1 LIARFLF
8 DIEIEKKI
16 AIIFIMKK
24 IPELLA
30 PGGTLDAFKTAIL
43 YGADAIYAGLPGF
56 SMRARAKITVDEVK
70 EGIDLAH
77 AAGRRVY
84 LAFNL
89 FAHDRDYA
97 NMNRVSEVLNYL
109 RPDALIISDPGV
121 LMWVRENHPDVPIHI
136 STQANICSAS
146 SVKFWQNA
154 GAVQCV
160 LAREVSHHEFKSI
173 REQCPD
179 IGLEI
184 FIHGAMCMAYS
195 GRCLLSNFITG
206 RPSNRGACAQLCRWK
221 YDVILREVESGIE
234 MPIEEDERGAYI
246 MNAKDLC
253 LMPRLAE
260 VIESGPDSLKIEGR
274 NRSEYYVGSVVRAYR
289 NAIDAYA
296 RDPENFNPQ
305 PFMDDLNVLESR
317 GYTTA
322 FFDGPVPPDAHDY
335 NTTRSSS
342 DYHAAGVITNVDDKN
357 ITLELRN
364 EIIAGDE
371 IKFILPNI
379 NEKVSIK
386 IDKIINAKNGEILPK
401 MSAGQHNSVFI
412 PIEKIPNQYRD
423 KFVPLIL
430 AYKHK

>member
-1 LIARFLF
+1 MI
-8 DIEIEKKI
+8 
-16 AIIFIMKK
+16 K

-70 EGIDLAH
+70 AGIDLAH
-77 AAGRRVY
+77 AHGKKVY

-89 FAHDRDYA
+89 FAHDRDYE
-97 NMNRVSEVLNYL
+97 NMGRVSEVLNYL
-109 RPDALIISDPGV
+109 RPDALIISDAGV
-121 LMWVRENHPDVPIHI
+121 LMWVKQHHPDIPIHI
-136 STQANICSAS
+136 STQANICSAAT
-146 SVKFWQNA
+146 VKFWQNA

-160 LAREVSHHEFKSI
+160 LAREVSHAEFKSI

-184 FIHGAMCMAYS
+184 FIHGAMCMSYS
-195 GRCLLSNFITG
+195 GRCLLSNYITG

-221 YDVILREVESGIE
+221 YDVILREKESGIE

-246 MNAKDLC
+246 MNSKDLC
-253 LMPRLAE
+253 LMPRLRE
-260 VIESGPDSLKIEGR
+260 VIESCPDSLKIEGR

-289 NAIDAYA
+289 NAIDAYL
-296 RDPENFNPQ
+296 RDPDGFDAT

-322 FFDGPVPPDAHDY
+322 FFDGPLPPDAHDY
-335 NTTRSSS
+335 ETTHSNS
-342 DYHAAGVITNVDDKN
+342 DYHAAGVITAIDDKN

-364 EIIAGDE
+364 EIRAGDT
-371 IKFILPNI
+371 INFILPLTTD
-379 NEKVSIK
+379 KVSVTL
-386 IDKIINAKNGEILPK
+386 DTIINAKNGEFLPK
-401 MSAGQHNSVFI
+401 MSAGQKNSLLI
-412 PIEKIPNQYRD
+412 PIEKIPEQYRN
-423 KFVPLIL
+423 KMVPLVL
-430 AYKHK
+430 AYKRK

>member
-1 LIARFLF
+1 MI
-8 DIEIEKKI
+8 
-16 AIIFIMKK
+16 K

-70 EGIDLAH
+70 AGIDFAH
-77 AAGRRVY
+77 AHGKKVY

-89 FAHDRDYA
+89 FAHDRDYE
-97 NMNRVSEVLNYL
+97 NMGRVSDVLNYL
-109 RPDALIISDPGV
+109 QPDALIISDAGV
-121 LMWVRENHPDVPIHI
+121 LMWVREHHPDIPIHI
-136 STQANICSAS
+136 STQANICSAAT
-146 SVKFWQNA
+146 VKFWQKS

-160 LAREVSHHEFKSI
+160 LAREVSHAEFKSI

-179 IGLEI
+179 VGLEI
-184 FIHGAMCMAYS
+184 FIHGAMCMSYS
-195 GRCLLSNFITG
+195 GRCLLSNYITG

-221 YDVILREVESGIE
+221 YDVILREKESGIE
-234 MPIEEDERGAYI
+234 MPIEEDDRGAYI
-246 MNAKDLC
+246 MNSKDLC
-253 LMPRLAE
+253 LMPRLKE
-260 VIESGPDSLKIEGR
+260 VIESHPDSLKIEGR

-289 NAIDAYA
+289 NALDAYA
-296 RDPENFNPQ
+296 RDPEHFDPT

-322 FFDGPVPPDAHDY
+322 FFDGPLPPDAHDY
-335 NTTRSSS
+335 ESTHSKS

-364 EIIAGDE
+364 EIRTGDT
-371 IKFILPNI
+371 IIFILPYTT
-379 NEKVSIK
+379 EKVFVRL
-386 IDKIINAKNGEILPK
+386 DAIINAKNSEILPK
-401 MSAGQHNSVFI
+401 MSAGQKNSLLI
-412 PIEKIPNQYRD
+412 PIESIPTQYRD
-423 KFVPLIL
+423 KMVSLIL

>member
-1 LIARFLF
+1 MNF
-8 DIEIEKKI
+8 
-16 AIIFIMKK
+16 MKK

-70 EGIDLAH
+70 QGIDFAH
-77 AAGRRVY
+77 EHGKKVY

-89 FAHDRDYA
+89 FAHDRDYD
-97 NMNRVSEVLNYL
+97 NMPRVSQVLNYL
-109 RPDALIISDPGV
+109 RPDALIVSDAGV
-121 LMWVRENHPDVPIHI
+121 ITWLKENHPDIPIHI

-146 SVKFWQNA
+146 TVKFWQNV

-160 LAREVSHHEFKSI
+160 LAREVSHNEFKSI

-195 GRCLLSNFITG
+195 GRCLLSNYITG

-221 YDVILREVESGIE
+221 YDVILREKESGIE
-234 MPIEEDERGAYI
+234 MPIDEDERGAYI
-246 MNAKDLC
+246 MNSKDLC
-253 LMPRLAE
+253 LMPRLRE
-260 VIESGPDSLKIEGR
+260 VIESGPDTLKIEGR

-289 NAIDAYA
+289 NAIDAYV
-296 RDPENFNPQ
+296 RDPENFDPT
-305 PFMDDLNVLESR
+305 PFMEDLNVLESR

-322 FFDGPVPPDAHDY
+322 FFDGPVPPEAHDY
-335 NTTRSSS
+335 ESTHSVS
-342 DYHAAGVITNVDDKN
+342 DWHAAGVITATDDKN

-364 EIIAGDE
+364 EIKQGDE
-371 IKFILPNI
+371 IKFILPYTT
-379 NEKVSIK
+379 EKVSVIL
-386 IDKIINAKNGEILPK
+386 DEIINARTGEKLPK
-401 MSAGQHNSVFI
+401 MSAGQKNSLLI
-412 PIEKIPNQYRD
+412 PVEKIPAKYRD
-423 KFVPLIL
+423 KFVPLVL
-430 AYKHK
+430 AYSHK

>member
-1 LIARFLF
+1 MI
-8 DIEIEKKI
+8 
-16 AIIFIMKK
+16 K

-30 PGGTLDAFKTAIL
+30 PAGTLDAFKTAIL

-70 EGIDLAH
+70 AGIDFAH
-77 AAGRRVY
+77 EHGKKVY

-89 FAHDRDYA
+89 FAHDRDYE
-97 NMNRVSEVLNYL
+97 NMPRVSEILNYL
-109 RPDALIISDPGV
+109 RPDALIISDAGV
-121 LMWVRENHPDVPIHI
+121 LMWVKQNHPDIPIHI

-146 SVKFWQNA
+146 TVKFWQNA

-160 LAREVSHHEFKSI
+160 LAREVSHNEFKSI

-184 FIHGAMCMAYS
+184 FIHGAMCMSYS
-195 GRCLLSNFITG
+195 GRCLLSNYITG

-221 YDVILREVESGIE
+221 YDVILREKQSGIE

-246 MNAKDLC
+246 MNSKDLC
-253 LMPRLAE
+253 LMPRLKE
-260 VIESGPDSLKIEGR
+260 VIESGPDTLKIEGR
-274 NRSEYYVGSVVRAYR
+274 NRSEYYVGSVTRAYR
-289 NAIDAYA
+289 NALDAYA
-296 RDPENFNPQ
+296 KDPEHFNPK
-305 PFMDDLNVLESR
+305 PFMDDLNLLETR

-335 NTTRSSS
+335 ESTHSNS
-342 DYHAAGVITNVDDKN
+342 DYHAAGVITDVDDKN

-364 EIIAGDE
+364 EIKQGDT
-371 IKFILPNI
+371 INFILPFVAD
-379 NEKVSIK
+379 KVSVVL
-386 IDKIINAKNGEILPK
+386 DKIINAKDGTELPK
-401 MSAGQHNSVFI
+401 MSAGQKNSLLI
-412 PIEKIPNQYRD
+412 PIEKIPVRYRD
-423 KFVPLIL
+423 KMVPLVL

>member
-1 LIARFLF
+1 MI
-8 DIEIEKKI
+8 KK
-16 AIIFIMKK
+16 
-24 IPELLA
+24 PELLA

-70 EGIDLAH
+70 QGIDFAH
-77 AAGRRVY
+77 AHGKRVY

-97 NMNRVSEVLNYL
+97 NMPRVSEVLNYL
-109 RPDALIISDPGV
+109 KPDALIISDPGV
-121 LMWVRENHPDVPIHI
+121 LMWVRQNHPDIPIHI
-136 STQANICSAS
+136 STQTNICSAS

-160 LAREVSHHEFKSI
+160 LAREVSHEEFKSI
-173 REQCPD
+173 RQQCPD

-184 FIHGAMCMAYS
+184 FIHGAMCMSYS

-234 MPIEEDERGAYI
+234 MPIEEDDRGAYI
-246 MNAKDLC
+246 MNSKDLC
-253 LMPRLAE
+253 LMPRLRE

-274 NRSEYYVGSVVRAYR
+274 NRSEYYVGSVTRAYR
-289 NAIDAYA
+289 NAIDAYV
-296 RDPENFNPQ
+296 RDPENFDPQ

-322 FFDGPVPPDAHDY
+322 FFDGPLPPDAHDY

-342 DYHAAGVITNVDDKN
+342 DWHAAGVITGLDDKN
-357 ITLELRN
+357 ITFELRN
-364 EIIAGDE
+364 EINQGDE

-379 NEKVSIK
+379 NEKVSVVL
-386 IDKIINAKNGEILPK
+386 DKIVNAKNGDVLPK
-401 MSAGQHNSVFI
+401 MSAGQHNSILI
-412 PIEKIPNQYRD
+412 PVEKIPHQYRD